1 MCLSFSFPPL
11 QNPELAD
18 GRVHYAG
25 RFIGEEAQLPCVVN
39 FDECGQIYFL
49 TWSKNVSNEWQRV
62 YLYSESYQTALGD
75 LAVGDGSRVTLDA
88 SNMSSLGL
96 AFLKI
101 RSVSIEDEA
110 TYKCDVTYVHGT
122 CPSLTY
128 TRLFA
133 LGKWVQLLFPA
144 SCPHPPA
151 SFCAHHEFFPS
162 VFLCIKL

>member
-1 MCLSFSFPPL
+1 MSLH
-11 QNPELAD
+11 NPELAD

-144 SCPHPPA
+144 SCPHPLF
-151 SFCAHHEFFPS
+151 SSRILH
-162 VFLCIKL
+162 